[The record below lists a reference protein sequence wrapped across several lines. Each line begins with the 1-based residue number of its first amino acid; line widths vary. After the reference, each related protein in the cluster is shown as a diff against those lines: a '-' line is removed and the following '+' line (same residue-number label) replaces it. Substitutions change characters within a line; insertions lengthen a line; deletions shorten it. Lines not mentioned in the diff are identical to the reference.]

1 MFHTTTTHF
10 SPTLPSLPT
19 YPRFNRKRAYAPPT
33 PEASDNDSEYSD
45 REYRSSLVIGR
56 KRGRCDDSD
65 DDSDI
70 VRERRGGGKRRI
82 IDVMGGVLRG
92 AWKMISTPFVAMPA
106 PPVVVERVLPGG
118 WESHTQAPR
127 GWDAPTPR
135 TWDPQPLRTWE
146 PTPPSSAGST
156 ACYEDSS
163 SSAQQWIMVS
173 PRTTP
178 SPTTVTRS
186 TRSFSNAS
194 SRGRRPLKKRGLIGV
209 VGSTNSPKKHRKTF
223 SLSRDA
229 EEADEYMDDDMRR
242 FNERLK
248 MMIREGREALGAKVE
263 VVYDEDEDM
272 EMGF

>member
-10 SPTLPSLPT
+10 SPALPALPS
-19 YPRFNRKRAYAPPT
+19 YPRLKKRAYAPPT
-33 PEASDNDSEYSD
+33 PDASDSEYSD

-56 KRGRCDDSD
+56 KRGRSEYSDSD

-70 VRERRGGGKRRI
+70 VRGRGGGGKRRI

-92 AWKMISTPFVAMPA
+92 AWKMLSTPFVAMPA
-106 PPVVVERVLPGG
+106 PPVTVERVV
-118 WESHTQAPR
+118 
-127 GWDAPTPR
+127 PTPTTQGPTRTWDSYAQR

-146 PTPPSSAGST
+146 HTPPSSAGSS
-156 ACYEDSS
+156 AGFEDNTC
-163 SSAQQWIMVS
+163 SAQQWIMVS

-178 SPTTVTRS
+178 SPTTATVTRAS
-186 TRSFSNAS
+186 RSYSNAS
-194 SRGRRPLKKRGLIGV
+194 SRGRRPVKKRGLIGV
-209 VGSTNSPKKHRKTF
+209 VGTTNSPKRHRKTF

-229 EEADEYMDDDMRR
+229 EEEEYMDDDMRR

-248 MMIREGREALGAKVE
+248 AMIREGKEALGATVE
-263 VVYDEDEDM
+263 VVYDEDQDM